1 MAPAATAKE
10 RLKKAGWYS
19 RSSDGQRAYT
29 GDMQGLLLRLSE
41 TDAAASAMRVIAFY
55 DMLLERKAS
64 PRALVQATAGL
75 AQCVVGWRNTNGV
88 VVRLAPSSAESRRL
102 KGPPTPTAELE
113 VADHGVVWLERQG
126 DAEPFDELVLER
138 LALVV
143 GALSVSP
150 PGPGV
155 AREHLDDTR
164 LLLDAARSEDAQTAT
179 ARALGLR
186 VGRPV
191 VLVALRHSAKR
202 DPSLWARDFAERCW
216 QADRVHVTS
225 EDGLAA
231 VLIQQ
236 VVPYATIEDNL
247 VERLARKDSETGL
260 ESGLLAGVGTPQPVT
275 QAHRSWNEAKTALR
289 FAGATGTDVVA
300 SHERLGSLA
309 LLAQIP
315 TPVLSADRGVQAVA
329 QLRAKPG
336 GADQLRVLQAFCRTG
351 SLRQASAE
359 LFLHHSTV
367 ASHLTR
373 IGAKANWDLNTSL
386 GRLSALTSVYAE
398 HLCNS

>member
-1 MAPAATAKE
+1 
-10 RLKKAGWYS
+10 
-19 RSSDGQRAYT
+19 
-29 GDMQGLLLRLSE
+29 MQGLLLRLSE

-55 DMLLERKAS
+55 DMLLERRAS

-75 AQCVVGWRNTNGV
+75 AQCVAGWRNSNGV
-88 VVRLAPSSAESRRL
+88 VVRLAPSSAESRQL
-102 KGPPTPTAELE
+102 KGPPTPSAELE

-126 DAEPFDELVLER
+126 GPEPFDELVLER
-138 LALVV
+138 LALVA
-143 GALSVSP
+143 GALSTTP
-150 PGPGV
+150 IRRED
-155 AREHLDDTR
+155 ARVQADDTR
-164 LLLDAARSEDAQTAT
+164 LLLDPTRSDDAQTAT

-191 VLVALRHSAKR
+191 VLVALRHSTKR
-202 DPSLWARDFAERCW
+202 DPSVWARDVAEQCW
-216 QADRVHVTS
+216 QADRVQVTS

-236 VVPYATIEDNL
+236 VVPYATIEDT
-247 VERLARKDSETGL
+247 LAEHIAGKESESGL
-260 ESGLLAGVGTPQPVT
+260 ESGLVAGVGTPQPVT
-275 QAHRSWNEAKTALR
+275 QAHQSWNEAKVALR
-289 FAGATGTDVVA
+289 FAGATRTDVVA
-300 SHERLGSLA
+300 SHLRLGSLT
-309 LLAQIP
+309 LLAHIP
-315 TPVLSADRGVQAVA
+315 MSVLSDDRGVQAVA

-373 IGAKANWDLNTSL
+373 IGARANWDLNTSV
-386 GRLSALTSVYAE
+386 GRLSALTSLYAE
-398 HLCNS
+398 YLCNS